1 VVARPFWQGV
11 AALALLAAV
20 VAVGLFGAVIW
31 LGRPESLRARAVAA
45 LSRDLE
51 SEVSLDALE
60 TSLRPG
66 PRMVLRGLVVRHRG
80 RRDVPPLIQIR
91 SLTVDVSLTG
101 WRAHRL
107 DHVDVDGLQ
116 IFIPPR
122 TDDAPRTDDTT
133 AKRETAPPPVGE
145 WYIDRLTATD
155 ASLRIGVREPGK
167 PPREF
172 YIHHLAMSSVGA
184 DRAMTF
190 NAALTNP
197 KPVGEIKSTGTF
209 GPWQKDSPSLTPL
222 EGTYTFSNAD
232 LATFK
237 GIAGILTS
245 NGRYGG
251 VLERIE
257 ADGSTATPDFR
268 LSVGG
273 NPVSL
278 TTHYQAVIDGT
289 NGNTVLKRIDA
300 VLGQTQMSVSG
311 AVIGIK
317 GVEGRTITLDVDI
330 PNGRLEDLLR
340 LAVKGPSPPLTGRIV
355 VKTNIRIPPG
365 DRDVVDKLQLD
376 GRFRIVAARF
386 NSLNI
391 QRKLDEL
398 SRRGR
403 GRPDE
408 EHGGQAVSNM
418 SGPFTLKDTAM
429 TFPRLTFGV
438 PGATVRL
445 SGRYH
450 MRRETLDF
458 MGTLSLQAT
467 VSQTVTGIKRW
478 LLKPVDPL
486 FARDGMGTVL
496 PIRIGGTRSDPAFSL
511 DVKSAIKRRD
521 PS

>member
-1 VVARPFWQGV
+1 MDGD
-11 AALALLAAV
+11 
-20 VAVGLFGAVIW
+20 
-31 LGRPESLRARAVAA
+31 RA
-45 LSRDLE
+45 
-51 SEVSLDALE
+51 
-60 TSLRPG
+60 
-66 PRMVLRGLVVRHRG
+66 
-80 RRDVPPLIQIR
+80 
-91 SLTVDVSLTG
+91 
-101 WRAHRL
+101 
-107 DHVDVDGLQ
+107 
-116 IFIPPR
+116 
-122 TDDAPRTDDTT
+122 
-133 AKRETAPPPVGE
+133 AKRETPAPPPVGE
-145 WYIDRLTATD
+145 WYIDHLTATD
-155 ASLRIGVREPGK
+155 ATLRIGVREPGK
-167 PPREF
+167 PDREF
-172 YIHHLAMSSVGA
+172 YIHRLAMTAVGA

-190 NAALTNP
+190 NAELTNP
-197 KPVGEIKSTGTF
+197 KPVGEIQSTGTF

-251 VLERIE
+251 ILERIE
-257 ADGSTATPDFR
+257 ADGTTTTPDFR

-273 NPVSL
+273 NAVPL

-289 NGNTVLKRIDA
+289 NGNTVLKHIDA

-317 GVEGRTITLDVDI
+317 GVEGRTITLDVDV
-330 PNGRLEDLLR
+330 PNGRLDDLLR
-340 LAVKGPSPPLTGRIV
+340 LAVKGQSPPLTGGIV

-386 NSLNI
+386 NSLDI

-403 GRPDE
+403 GRPE
-408 EHGGQAVSNM
+408 ETDGGKAVSNM
-418 SGPFTLKDTAM
+418 SGPFTLKNTAM

-458 MGTLSLQAT
+458 MGTLSMQAT
-467 VSQTVTGIKRW
+467 VSQTVTGFKRW

-486 FARDGMGTVL
+486 FSRDGMGTVL
-496 PIRIGGTRSDPAFSL
+496 PIRIGGTRSDPAFAL

>member
-1 VVARPFWQGV
+1 MKVVKAPRWQWLAALVLSAAV
-11 AALALLAAV
+11 AAALTASV
-20 VAVGLFGAVIW
+20 FW
-31 LGRPESLRARAVAA
+31 LSRPESLRQRAVAA

-60 TSLRPG
+60 TSLRPS
-66 PRMVLRGLVVRHRG
+66 PRIVLRGLVVRHRG
-80 RRDVPPLIQIR
+80 RRDIPPLIQIR

-107 DHVDVDGLQ
+107 DRVNVDGLQ

-122 TDDAPRTDDTT
+122 TDANPE
-133 AKRETAPPPVGE
+133 KRNPAAPPVGE

-155 ASLRIGVREPGK
+155 ASLRIGVREPGM

-172 YIHHLAMSSVGA
+172 YIHQLAMSAVGA

-190 NAALTNP
+190 DAELTNP
-197 KPVGEIKSTGTF
+197 KPVGEIQSKGTF

-222 EGTYTFSNAD
+222 QGTYAFSNAD

-245 NGRYGG
+245 DGRYRG

-257 ADGSTATPDFR
+257 ADGTTSTPDFR

-273 NPVSL
+273 NAVPL

-300 VLGQTQMSVSG
+300 VLGQTKMSVSG
-311 AVIGIK
+311 AVIGMK
-317 GVEGRTITLDVDI
+317 GVDGRTITLDVHI
-330 PNGRLEDLLR
+330 PGGRLEDLLR
-340 LAVKGPSPPLTGRIV
+340 LAVKGDAPPLTGGIV
-355 VKTNIRIPPG
+355 VKTSIRIPPG

-376 GRFRIVAARF
+376 GRFRIVSARF
-386 NSLNI
+386 ASLDI
-391 QRKLDEL
+391 QKKLDEL

-403 GRPDE
+403 GLPDE
-408 EHGGQAVSNM
+408 QGGGRAVSNM
-418 SGPFTLKDTAM
+418 SGPFTLKNTAM
-429 TFPRLTFGV
+429 TFPQLTFGV

-450 MRRETLDF
+450 MRRETLNF
-458 MGTLSLQAT
+458 LGTLRLQAT
-467 VSQTVTGIKRW
+467 VSQTVTGLKRL
-478 LLKPVDPL
+478 LLKPIDPL
-486 FARDGMGTVL
+486 FARDGAGTVL
-496 PIRIGGTRSDPAFSL
+496 PIRIGGTRSNPAFAL
-511 DVKSAIKRRD
+511 DVKNAIRRRD

>member
-1 VVARPFWQGV
+1 VVARSLWQWV
-11 AALALLAAV
+11 AALALLAVV
-20 VAVGLFGAVIW
+20 VAAGLFGAVIW

-45 LSRDLE
+45 ISRDLE

-60 TSLRPG
+60 TSLRPT
-66 PRMVLRGLVVRHRG
+66 PRIVLRGLVVRHRG
-80 RRDVPPLIQIR
+80 RRDIPPLIQIR
-91 SLTVDVSLTG
+91 SLTVDVTLTG

-107 DHVDVDGLQ
+107 DHVNVDGLQ
-116 IFIPPR
+116 IFIPPGTDDPSR
-122 TDDAPRTDDTT
+122 TDDN
-133 AKRETAPPPVGE
+133 AKRGAAAPPVGE
-145 WYIDRLTATD
+145 WYIDHLTATD

-167 PPREF
+167 APREF
-172 YIHHLAMSSVGA
+172 FIHHLAMTSVGA

-197 KPVGEIKSTGTF
+197 KPVGEIQSTGTF

-237 GIAGILTS
+237 GIAGILAS

-257 ADGSTATPDFR
+257 ADGTTATPDFR

-273 NPVSL
+273 NAVPL

-289 NGNTVLKRIDA
+289 NGNTVLKHIDA
-300 VLGQTQMSVSG
+300 VLGRTQMSVSG

-317 GVEGRTITLDVDI
+317 GVDGRTITLDVDI
-330 PNGRLEDLLR
+330 PNGRLDDLLR
-340 LAVKGPSPPLTGRIV
+340 LAVKGPSPPLTGGIV
-355 VKTNIRIPPG
+355 VKTKIRIPPG

-386 NSLNI
+386 NSLDI
-391 QRKLDEL
+391 QKKLDEL

-408 EHGGQAVSNM
+408 TGGGKAVSNM

-445 SGRYH
+445 SGNYH

-496 PIRIGGTRSDPAFSL
+496 PIRIGGTRSDPAFGL

>member
-1 VVARPFWQGV
+1 VVKVPRWQWLTALLLV
-11 AALALLAAV
+11 AAVAAAV
-20 VAVGLFGAVIW
+20 TAAVFW
-31 LGRPESLRARAVAA
+31 LSRPESLRERAVAA

-60 TSLRPG
+60 TSLRPS
-66 PRMVLRGLVVRHRG
+66 PRIVLRGLVVRHRG
-80 RRDVPPLIQIR
+80 RRDIPPLIQIR
-91 SLTVDVSLTG
+91 SLTVDVSLAG

-107 DHVDVDGLQ
+107 DHVNVDGLQ

-122 TDDAPRTDDTT
+122 TDADIE
-133 AKRETAPPPVGE
+133 KRKPAAPPVGE

-155 ASLRIGVREPGK
+155 ASLRIGVREPGM

-172 YIHHLAMSSVGA
+172 HIHQLAMSAVGA
-184 DRAMTF
+184 SRAMTF
-190 NAALTNP
+190 DAALTNP
-197 KPVGEIKSTGTF
+197 KPVGEIKSKGTF
-209 GPWQKDSPSLTPL
+209 GPWQEDSPSLTPL
-222 EGTYTFSNAD
+222 EGTYAFSNAD

-245 NGRYGG
+245 DGRYRG

-257 ADGSTATPDFR
+257 ADGTTSTPDFR

-273 NPVSL
+273 NPVPL

-300 VLGQTQMSVSG
+300 VLGQTKMSVSG

-317 GVEGRTITLDVDI
+317 GIEGRTITLDVDI
-330 PNGRLEDLLR
+330 PGGRLEDLLR
-340 LAVKGPSPPLTGRIV
+340 LTVKGDKPPLTGGIV
-355 VKTNIRIPPG
+355 VKTSIRIPPG

-376 GRFRIVAARF
+376 GRFRVVAARF
-386 NSLNI
+386 ASLDI
-391 QRKLDEL
+391 QKKLDEL

-408 EHGGQAVSNM
+408 QGGGRTVSNV
-418 SGPFTLKDTAM
+418 SGPFRLKNTAM
-429 TFPRLTFGV
+429 TFPQLTFGV

-450 MRRETLDF
+450 MRQETLNF
-458 MGTLSLQAT
+458 LGTLRLQAT
-467 VSQTVTGIKRW
+467 VSQTVTGIRRL
-478 LLKPVDPL
+478 LLKPIDPL
-486 FARDGMGTVL
+486 FAREGMGTVL
-496 PIRIGGTRSDPAFSL
+496 PIRIGGTRSNPAFAL
-511 DVKSAIKRRD
+511 DVRSAIRRRD

>member
-1 VVARPFWQGV
+1 VLVV
-11 AALALLAAV
+11 AV
-20 VAVGLFGAVIW
+20 VAAALMAGAVIW
-31 LGRPESLRARAVAA
+31 LSPESLRKRAVAA
-45 LSRDLE
+45 LSRDLA
-51 SEVSLDALE
+51 SEVTLDGLD
-60 TSLRPG
+60 TSFRPT
-66 PRMVLRGLVVRHRG
+66 PRIALRGLVIRHRG

-107 DHVDVDGLQ
+107 DRVNVDGLQ

-122 TDDAPRTDDTT
+122 TDDKTAEDKSAAPT
-133 AKRETAPPPVGE
+133 VGE
-145 WYIDRLTATD
+145 WYIERLTATD
-155 ASLRIGVREPGK
+155 ASLRIGVREPGR

-172 YIHHLAMSSVGA
+172 HIHQLAMSSVGA

-190 NAALTNP
+190 DAALTNP
-197 KPVGEIKSTGTF
+197 KPVGEIASTGTF
-209 GPWQKDSPSLTPL
+209 GPWHKDSPSLTPL

-245 NGRYGG
+245 NGGYRG

-257 ADGSTATPDFR
+257 ATGTTSTPDFR

-273 NPVSL
+273 NPVPL
-278 TTHYQAVIDGT
+278 TTRYEAVIDGT
-289 NGNTVLKRIDA
+289 NGNTVLKHIDA
-300 VLGQTQMSVSG
+300 VLGQTKMSVSG

-317 GVEGRTITLDVDI
+317 GVDGRTITLDVDI
-330 PNGRLEDLLR
+330 SGGRLEDLLR
-340 LAVKGPSPPLTGRIV
+340 LAVRGNAPPLTGGIS
-355 VKTNIRIPPG
+355 VKTSIRIPPG

-386 NSLNI
+386 DSLNI

-403 GRPDE
+403 GQPDE
-408 EHGGQAVSNM
+408 KGGGRAVSNM
-418 SGPFTLKDTAM
+418 SGPFTLKNTAM
-429 TFPRLTFGV
+429 TFPQLTFGV

-450 MRRETLDF
+450 MRRETLNF
-458 MGTLSLQAT
+458 LGTLRLQAT
-467 VSQTVTGIKRW
+467 VSQTVTGIKRL
-478 LLKPVDPL
+478 LLKPIDPL
-486 FARDGMGTVL
+486 FQRDGAGTVL
-496 PIRIGGTRSDPAFSL
+496 PIRIGGTRSDPAFAL
-511 DVKSAIKRRD
+511 DVKSAIRRRD

>member
-1 VVARPFWQGV
+1 MARPLWQWV
-11 AALALLAAV
+11 AALALLAV
-20 VAVGLFGAVIW
+20 VAAAGLFSAVIW

-60 TSLRPG
+60 TSFRPS
-66 PRMVLRGLVVRHRG
+66 PRIVLRGLVVRHRG

-91 SLTVDVSLTG
+91 SLTVDVSLHG

-107 DHVDVDGLQ
+107 DHVNVDGLQ

-122 TDDAPRTDDTT
+122 THDSPGTDDNT
-133 AKRETAPPPVGE
+133 AKRETAAPPVGE
-145 WYIDRLTATD
+145 WYIDHLTATD
-155 ASLRIGVREPGK
+155 ATLRIGVREPGK
-167 PPREF
+167 PPRDF

-190 NAALTNP
+190 NATLTNP
-197 KPVGEIKSTGTF
+197 KPVGDIQSTGTF

-251 VLERIE
+251 MLERIE
-257 ADGSTATPDFR
+257 ADGITTTPDFR

-273 NPVSL
+273 NPVPL

-289 NGNTVLKRIDA
+289 NGNTVLKHIDA

-317 GVEGRTITLDVDI
+317 GVDGRTITLDVDI

-340 LAVKGPSPPLTGRIV
+340 LSVKGPSPPLSGGIV

-365 DRDVVDKLQLD
+365 DRDVVDKLQLN
-376 GRFRIVAARF
+376 GRFRIVAAHF
-386 NSLNI
+386 DSLNI

-408 EHGGQAVSNM
+408 QGGGKAVSNM

-438 PGATVRL
+438 PGATVKL

-467 VSQTVTGIKRW
+467 VSQTVTGFKRW

-486 FARDGMGTVL
+486 FTRDGMGTVL
-496 PIRIGGTRSDPAFSL
+496 PIRIGGTRSDPAFGL